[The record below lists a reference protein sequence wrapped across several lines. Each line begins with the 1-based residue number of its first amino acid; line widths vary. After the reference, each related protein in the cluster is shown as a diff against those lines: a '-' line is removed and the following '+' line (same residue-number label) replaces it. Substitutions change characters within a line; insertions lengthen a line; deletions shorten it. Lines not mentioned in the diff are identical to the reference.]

1 MNLRKIRLLGY
12 NLSEVCNYC
21 VLSSIDNSAV
31 SLDLV
36 LIQSGKNLFCWVFFF
51 SYSGLSQGEAQSE
64 VPQMDFFNIEEFVSA
79 LIL

>member
-1 MNLRKIRLLGY
+1 MIHVKLGKRRVLGY

-21 VLSSIDNSAV
+21 LLSGTDNSAV

-36 LIQSGKNLFCWVFFF
+36 LIQSGKNLFCFILWLI
-51 SYSGLSQGEAQSE
+51 SGRSSKQNSLNG
-64 VPQMDFFNIEEFVSA
+64 FFNIEEFMSV